1 MILLLS
7 IFSIYVFILAMCL
20 DLQSFLTK
28 ILRPYFNTEDVD
40 SISSIEDKG
49 S

>member
-1 MILLLS
+1 MS

-28 ILRPYFNTEDVD
+28 ILKPYFKTEDVD
-40 SISSIEDKG
+40 SFSSIEEKG